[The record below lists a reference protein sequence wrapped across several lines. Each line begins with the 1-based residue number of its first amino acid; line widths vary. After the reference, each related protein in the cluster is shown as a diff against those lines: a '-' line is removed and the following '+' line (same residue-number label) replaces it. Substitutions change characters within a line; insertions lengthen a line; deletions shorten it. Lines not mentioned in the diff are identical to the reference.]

1 MAYKLSLG
9 RRGDIMGLAIAA
21 IGVIVAISI
30 GYLVL
35 LQTKTTMGGLS
46 GLSAADNA
54 SVQGFMGN
62 MTNLY
67 TLFAIVVLVLIAGIV
82 IWVLRSFGGGSAVA

>member
-1 MAYKLSLG
+1 MKMQYSIGKK
-9 RRGDIMGLAIAA
+9 GDVMGYAIAA

-46 GLSAADNA
+46 GLTSEDNV
-54 SVQGFMGN
+54 SVQAFMGN

-82 IWVLRSFGGGSAVA
+82 IWVLRTFGGSPGA